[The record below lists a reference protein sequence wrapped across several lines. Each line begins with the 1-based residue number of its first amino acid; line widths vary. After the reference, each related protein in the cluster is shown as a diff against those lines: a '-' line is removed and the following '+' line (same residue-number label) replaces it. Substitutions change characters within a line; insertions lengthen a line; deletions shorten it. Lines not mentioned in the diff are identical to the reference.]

1 MLKSYF
7 QFTRKE
13 RNGILFLLFIIVL
26 VWVIY
31 FSLDYIFKPNFN
43 DYSQFEKQIDLFYAS
58 INDNQI
64 NSKNTPQKNKNYN
77 KDTCII
83 DINSPQIDLLHCI
96 GINDRLAK
104 TWINFT
110 KKGGTFKTIED
121 VKKLWGMNDSI
132 FNAIVPYLT
141 LSKNDIKEIN
151 SSFPNKTWQN
161 TKKTEKKTEM
171 IEINTADTIQLKNL
185 PGIGSSFASR
195 IVKYRNRLGGFY
207 TKEQLKE
214 IYGLNQE
221 LFDKI
226 SPYIYVDVFEI
237 KKININTSDYSTLI
251 QNPYFTKE
259 AVKTILQYRKKYGMF
274 SNGNDLLNHQIISED
289 EWSKLKWY
297 IDF

>member
-1 MLKSYF
+1 M
-7 QFTRKE
+7 
-13 RNGILFLLFIIVL
+13 

-31 FSLDYIFKPNFN
+31 ISVDFFFKPNPL
-43 DYSQFEKQIDLFYAS
+43 DYSRFEKQIDLFYAS
-58 INDNQI
+58 MNDTK
-64 NSKNTPQKNKNYN
+64 STPQKNIAYN

-83 DINSPQIDLLHCI
+83 DVNSPQIDLLHCL
-96 GINDRLAK
+96 GINDRLANV
-104 TWINFT
+104 WINYI
-110 KKGGTFKTIED
+110 KKGGKFKSIEE
-121 VKKLWGMNDSI
+121 VQKLWGMNDSI
-132 FNAIVPYLT
+132 FNSISPYIT
-141 LSKNDIKEIN
+141 ISNNDNKKIYN
-151 SSFPNKTWQN
+151 SFSNKTWQSS
-161 TKKTEKKTEM
+161 KKSEKKIEM
-171 IEINTADTIQLKNL
+171 IEINTADTIELKKL

-207 TKEQLKE
+207 AKEQLRE

-259 AVKTILQYRKKYGMF
+259 AVKAILQFRKKYGMF
-274 SNGNDLLNHQIISED
+274 SNGNDLLIHQIINEE

>member
-1 MLKSYF
+1 MFKSYF

-13 RNGILFLLFIIVL
+13 RNGILFLISIIVL

-31 FSLDYIFKPNFN
+31 ISVDFFFKPNPL
-43 DYSQFEKQIDLFYAS
+43 DYSRFEKQIDLFYAS
-58 INDNQI
+58 MNDTKSI
-64 NSKNTPQKNKNYN
+64 PKKNIAYN

-83 DINSPQIDLLHCI
+83 DVNSPQIDLLHCI
-96 GINDRLAK
+96 GINDHLAN

-110 KKGGTFKTIED
+110 KKGGTFKTIEE

-132 FNAIVPYLT
+132 FNTIAPYLT
-141 LSKNDIKEIN
+141 LCKNESKEIN
-151 SSFPNKTWQN
+151 STFSNKTWQN
-161 TKKTEKKTEM
+161 TKKSEKKVEM
-171 IEINTADTIQLKNL
+171 IEINTADTIELKKL
-185 PGIGSSFASR
+185 PGIGKSFALR

-207 TKEQLKE
+207 AKEQLME
-214 IYGLNQE
+214 IYGFKQE

-259 AVKTILQYRKKYGMF
+259 AVKTILQYRKNYGKF
-274 SNGNDLLNHQIISED
+274 NNGNDLLIHQIINED

>member
-1 MLKSYF
+1 M
-7 QFTRKE
+7 
-13 RNGILFLLFIIVL
+13 
-26 VWVIY
+26 VWIIY
-31 FSLDYIFKPNFN
+31 FSLDFFFKPNFH
-43 DYSQFEKQIDLFYAS
+43 DYSQFEKQIDMFYAS
-58 INDNQI
+58 INESQI
-64 NSKNTPQKNKNYN
+64 NTKNTSQKNITYN

-83 DINSPQIDLLHCI
+83 DVNSPQFDLLHCI
-96 GINDRLAK
+96 GINDRLAN
-104 TWINFT
+104 TWVNFT
-110 KKGGTFKTIED
+110 KKGGSFKTIEE

-132 FNAIVPYLT
+132 FNAIAPYLT
-141 LSKNDIKEIN
+141 LSKN
-151 SSFPNKTWQN
+151 SSKKNYSTFSNQTWQN
-161 TKKTEKKTEM
+161 TKKSEKKTEM
-171 IEINTADTIQLKNL
+171 IEINTADTFQLKNL

-207 TKEQLKE
+207 TKEQLRE

-251 QNPYFTKE
+251 QNPYFSKE
-259 AVKTILQYRKKYGMF
+259 IVKTILQYRKKYGMF
-274 SNGNDLLNHQIISED
+274 NNGNDLLNHQIITEE